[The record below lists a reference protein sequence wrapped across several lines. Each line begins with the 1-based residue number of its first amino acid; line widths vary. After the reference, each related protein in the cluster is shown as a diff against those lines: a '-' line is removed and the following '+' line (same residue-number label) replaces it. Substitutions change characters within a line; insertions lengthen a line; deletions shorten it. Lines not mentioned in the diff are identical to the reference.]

1 MERLLVRLETTADAR
16 FCRKYLITQ
25 IFLISRCW
33 LSSRFESLN
42 QNSGWKKKYRT
53 KWFEF
58 KTFSVPVMIE
68 EHLGLQK
75 SWFDSTSFTSPF
87 QIDQKIKTLLPNAAA
102 YWSLDALDERS
113 LSYFSLRSCDLS
125 GMLCLCY
132 FLLSTSVSVVRKECP
147 SPPSTQSSK
156 GQFCLTSVAVK
167 ETEM

>member
-16 FCRKYLITQ
+16 YCRKYLITQ
-25 IFLISRCW
+25 IFLISR
-33 LSSRFESLN
+33 LNSRFESLN

-58 KTFSVPVMIE
+58 KTFSVPVTIE

-75 SWFDSTSFTSPF
+75 SWFDSTSFISPF

-113 LSYFSLRSCDLS
+113 LSYFSLRSYDLS
-125 GMLCLCY
+125 GMLCLLFSSFY
-132 FLLSTSVSVVRKECP
+132 FSQCR
-147 SPPSTQSSK
+147 SK
-156 GQFCLTSVAVK
+156 GMPLTAINSIIERTVLSHFRGSKRDWDVK
-167 ETEM
+167 K

>member
-1 MERLLVRLETTADAR
+1 MERLLGRLETTADAR

-42 QNSGWKKKYRT
+42 QNSGWKKKYRI

-75 SWFDSTSFTSPF
+75 SWSDSTSFTSPF
-87 QIDQKIKTLLPNAAA
+87 QIDQKIKAMLSNAAA
-102 YWSLDALDERS
+102 YWSLDSLDERS

-125 GMLCLCY
+125 GMLCLCVIFF
-132 FLLSTSVSVVRKECP
+132 FLLQSVSFERNAPHHHQLNHRKDSFVSLP
-147 SPPSTQSSK
+147 WQ
-156 GQFCLTSVAVK
+156 
-167 ETEM
+167 